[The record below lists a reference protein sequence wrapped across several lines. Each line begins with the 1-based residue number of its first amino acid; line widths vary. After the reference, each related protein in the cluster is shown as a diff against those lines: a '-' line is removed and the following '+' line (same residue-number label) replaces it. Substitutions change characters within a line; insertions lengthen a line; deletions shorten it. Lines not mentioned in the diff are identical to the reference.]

1 MPLSLHLNASHA
13 TVSLLYSHHPSFCVE
28 PNITVLLKD
37 GDTVSATWAAPPF
50 SSQAGFVCTFICMCT
65 CVCVCFCRFLVGVM
79 TTIWVRPQALRV

>member
-65 CVCVCFCRFLVGVM
+65 CVCTY
-79 TTIWVRPQALRV
+79 TTYIIRVYDYIHITYMYLLL